1 MSGKMERLS
10 LEALLDAVPVAN
22 RAARVEQHG
31 QGVVVYLPI
40 QRRWWMK
47 PPLSWVLPY
56 REERGV
62 SLDKLGAEVY
72 HAVDGK
78 QTVEQ
83 IIVSFAQS
91 HRLRFHEARLA
102 VMQFL
107 KMLAQRN
114 IIVLAVPGLSAGER
128 EDAA

>member
-1 MSGKMERLS
+1 MGRKLERLS
-10 LEALLDAVPVAN
+10 LSDLLDSVPVAN
-22 RAARVEQHG
+22 KAVRVEKHG
-31 QGVVVYLPI
+31 EGLVVYLPI
-40 QRRWWMK
+40 RQRWWMS

-56 REERGV
+56 RSERGV
-62 SLDKLGAEVY
+62 ALDGLGSEVY
-72 HAVDGK
+72 RSVDGR

-83 IIVSFAQS
+83 IVVAFARS

-114 IIVLAVPGLSAGER
+114 IIVLAVPNGRASGR
-128 EDAA
+128 EDDA